1 MGERTKASEYTFG
14 GWPRQHFGARCLQI
28 GEEMGV
34 IVWQRYPAKSSITC
48 LPEQHTDKASRKG
61 EYFVCVTCGYEAHA
75 DVNAAYNLALWARAD
90 IRRCITKGAIKK

>member
-75 DVNAAYNLALWARAD
+75 DVNAAHNLALWARAD
-90 IRRCITKGAIKK
+90 IRRYITKGAIKK